1 MARIVKVG
9 GSTRLSSKNQ
19 VTIPTAVLAE
29 TQLSAGDRLV
39 VTGDGQ
45 GRVVLERV
53 DDVVSEYSG
62 ALTGRLDSRLLEEL
76 NDEWV

>member
-39 VTGDGQ
+39 VIGDGH
-45 GRVVLERV
+45 GRVILERV
-53 DDVVSEYSG
+53 DDVISEYSG